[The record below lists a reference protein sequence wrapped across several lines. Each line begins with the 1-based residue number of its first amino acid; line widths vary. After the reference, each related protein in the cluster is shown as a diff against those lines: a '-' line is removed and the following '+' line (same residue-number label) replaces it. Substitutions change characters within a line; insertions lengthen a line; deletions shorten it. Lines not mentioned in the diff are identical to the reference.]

1 MPATMPI
8 FCEFLQIDDCFN
20 SFCTGFHGIIV
31 QARYFLPSIRA
42 INTLEAFSFS
52 ALFALLHKQSLCYY
66 HKKFKYIE
74 NRCIFAINF
83 SYLRHICQIFC
94 DMYHLS
100 PLPLKQDMH
109 QKLILE
115 IENYSWCCA

>member
-1 MPATMPI
+1 MSATMPI
-8 FCEFLQIDDCFN
+8 FVNFCKLTIVIVLIL
-20 SFCTGFHGIIV
+20 FCTGFYGIIVYIV

-83 SYLRHICQIFC
+83 SYLRHICQTFC

-100 PLPLKQDMH
+100 PLPLRLKARYAP
-109 QKLILE
+109 KT
-115 IENYSWCCA
+115 YT